1 MRERRVRCQRVRN
14 HSVCVCVCVCVSVC
28 VCARARARV
37 CVRCEGKGRHVCT
50 SVSSVYK
57 KRCVIDFQSKNKV
70 SR

>member
-14 HSVCVCVCVCVSVC
+14 HSVCVCVCVCVC
-28 VCARARARV
+28 LCLCARARV